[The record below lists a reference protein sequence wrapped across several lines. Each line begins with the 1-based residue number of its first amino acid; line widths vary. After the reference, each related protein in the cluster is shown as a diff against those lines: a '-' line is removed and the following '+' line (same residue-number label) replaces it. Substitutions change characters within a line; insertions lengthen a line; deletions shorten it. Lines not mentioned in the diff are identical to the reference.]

1 MVRDTKGR
9 FVKGVSGNPKGR
21 ATKKQELRYYDIL
34 VSAVTP
40 ERWKVIVNKAILQ
53 AEHGD
58 QAARKW
64 LADYLI
70 GPPVERKEITGANGG
85 PLMVVS
91 WDDTSATDDND

>member
-21 ATKKQELRYYDIL
+21 APKQQELRYYDIL

-40 ERWKVIVNKAILQ
+40 ERWRNIVNKAVLQ

-70 GPPVERKEITGANGG
+70 GPPVERKELTGADGG
-85 PLMVVS
+85 PIKYIEVLLES
-91 WDDTSATDDND
+91 TGGE